1 MKSPGISIVIST
13 YGRTGYLQ
21 NLISSVRSST
31 PQDAYEFVV
40 VSSDPPESEK
50 IKWLQRQKDID
61 LILADVRKEW
71 QLRKRSAY
79 YYINLGIKS
88 SKKEWAFVVS
98 DDMYFDKDWYKEFA
112 NLASDPKNYNVGAI
126 IVSTHL
132 GKVKYGRRI
141 YKIGKTRKKGGEW
154 RDLYLADLS
163 IISRETFDKIGLFD
177 ERIDWYGGGAD
188 ISLAIQFLT
197 EKDIIASEKIK
208 VDHAIAKENRSSTIG
223 NEFTGFNYIIRKWNK
238 WCKENNCQY
247 IWDPGVKPYTI
258 PNRIENY
265 LRNRVRILR
274 HYIRYAVKKG
284 SGFFSSLPK
293 K

>member
-177 ERIDWYGGGAD
+177 E
-188 ISLAIQFLT
+188 
-197 EKDIIASEKIK
+197 
-208 VDHAIAKENRSSTIG
+208 
-223 NEFTGFNYIIRKWNK
+223 
-238 WCKENNCQY
+238 
-247 IWDPGVKPYTI
+247 
-258 PNRIENY
+258 
-265 LRNRVRILR
+265 
-274 HYIRYAVKKG
+274 
-284 SGFFSSLPK
+284 
-293 K
+293 